1 MPTSLQTPGTALVI
15 ELLKIAF
22 VFALIVGLLRLKWN
36 LGVVMLIA
44 AGALGILM
52 GMGPL
57 AMLESAFHAS
67 TDRTAISLI
76 VALALI
82 MVLENILRTTG
93 TLARL
98 VDSLQ
103 GLLGDNRVVMGLM
116 PAIIGLLPSAG
127 GARFS
132 APLVEESAN
141 GCTIDPERKS
151 FINYLFRHIWEYVSP
166 LYPGFILTS
175 ALASVSMGRLFVW
188 QISFPVT
195 VLLASTFF
203 GFRGIETRPHA
214 SGRPRRHDLRVAA
227 ESFAPILAGIL
238 LVIAAGIDVAV
249 SMALVVGTLLLLHR
263 YSARRAWKAARESV
277 SVKTLLLV
285 VGVLVFKGVME
296 ESGAVEHLPQAMESL
311 GVPVIVVLFALP
323 FLVGVMTGIT
333 VAYVGV
339 AFPLI
344 LPLITGPGGVDMGLL
359 AFAFAAGFA
368 GVMFSPVHLCLV
380 LTRDYFSSKLTP
392 IYRMMI
398 VPEAAVMLVALAQ
411 AGLF

>member
-1 MPTSLQTPGTALVI
+1 VI

-44 AGALGILM
+44 AGALGVLM
-52 GMGPL
+52 GMGPV
-57 AMLESAFHAS
+57 AMLGAAFRAS
-67 TDRTAISLI
+67 TDRTAVSLVI
-76 VALALI
+76 ALALI

-93 TLARL
+93 TLAKL

-141 GCTIDPERKS
+141 GCVIDPERKS

-166 LYPGFILTS
+166 LYPGFILAS
-175 ALASVSMGRLFVW
+175 AVTAVPMGRLFVW

-203 GFRGIETRPHA
+203 GFRGIETRPHVG
-214 SGRPRRHDLRVAA
+214 GRTRAHDLRVAA
-227 ESFAPILAGIL
+227 VSFAPILASIV
-238 LVIAAGIDVAV
+238 LVIGAGIDVAV
-249 SMALVVGTLLLLHR
+249 SMALVVGALLLLHR
-263 YSARRAWKAARESV
+263 YSARRAWQAARESV
-277 SVKTLLLV
+277 SLKTLLLV

-296 ESGAVEHLPQAMESL
+296 ESGSVEHLPQVMDSL
-311 GVPVIVVLFALP
+311 GVPTIVVVFALP

-333 VAYVGV
+333 VAYVGL

-344 LPLITGPGGVDMGLL
+344 LPLISGPAGVDMGLL

-380 LTRDYFSSKLTP
+380 LTRDYFNSKLTP

-398 VPEAAVMLVALAQ
+398 VPEAAVMLVALIQ
-411 AGLF
+411 VGLF